1 MINCFHVLIFFYFL
15 FLFLDRAVDY
25 ADLTARFRELVD
37 IASSSL
43 SSSSSELLVYTALQ
57 RDIESRTTGLGYV
70 CCDNS
75 FEVLSATTV

>member
-1 MINCFHVLIFFYFL
+1 VINCFHVLIFFYFL

-37 IASSSL
+37 IASSS
-43 SSSSSELLVYTALQ
+43 SSELLVYTALQ
-57 RDIESRTTGLGYV
+57 RDIESRTTGLGYA